1 MTEPEDPGVRIAFCR
16 KMADKTLKDH
26 AVKGPPVPVEQIA
39 SSLGFEMR
47 EVALP
52 RGVDARLR
60 RDGAERV
67 IEIAAG
73 QHVHRH
79 RFSIAHELGHFVLR
93 HENLTSQVAEAEAN
107 RFAGALLAPG
117 RWLAPDY
124 RKGLKMEALVA
135 RYGVSSQVIFI
146 ALKNARVI

>member
-1 MTEPEDPGVRIAFCR
+1 MTVPEESGVRVAFCR
-16 KMADKTLKDH
+16 KMADKVLADH
-26 AVKGPPVPVEQIA
+26 AVKAPPVPVERIA
-39 SSLGFEMR
+39 STLGFEIR
-47 EVALP
+47 EAVLP

-60 RDGAERV
+60 EIGGERV
-67 IEIAAG
+67 IEIASG
-73 QHVHRH
+73 QHVHRQ

-93 HENLTSQVAEAEAN
+93 HHDMTTAVAESEAN

-124 RKGLKMEALVA
+124 RRGLKMDVLVA
-135 RYGVSSQVIFI
+135 RYDVSREVLFI

>member
-1 MTEPEDPGVRIAFCR
+1 MTEPDEPGVRVAFCR
-16 KMADKTLKDH
+16 KMADRVLKDH
-26 AVKGPPVPVEQIA
+26 AIKGPPVPVEQIA
-39 SSLGFEMR
+39 SSLGFEIS

-60 RDGAERV
+60 VHDSERV

-73 QHVHRH
+73 QHTHRQ

-93 HENLTSQVAEAEAN
+93 HDNTTSRVAEAEAD

-124 RKGLKMEALVA
+124 RKGLQTEVLVA
-135 RYGVSSQVIFI
+135 RYDVSSQVIII